1 MNLSGSPSISKGLT
15 IPSAANASAT
25 QGGLVE
31 NASQRQA
38 GAYAGIFRAFLKHRD
53 SVKMV
58 TFWGVNDAVSWRAR
72 AEPLLFDGNNQ
83 PKAAFDA
90 VVHSAAK

>member
-1 MNLSGSPSISKGLT
+1 M
-15 IPSAANASAT
+15 
-25 QGGLVE
+25 E